1 MRGVL
6 CVCLHTLGREEGRL
20 PKAQHQFPTATR
32 HAFCSAEAPV
42 GAALAPDPSPA
53 RLPPAASSRRTFI
66 QVANHSLLLQEVI
79 AQLLVQSEGQ
89 HVVRERAAGENP
101 RASPAGFPGERA
113 EELGPRLWDAH
124 RGLPGIVSKN

>member
-1 MRGVL
+1 MRPSTQTGERGGPSAQSSA
-6 CVCLHTLGREEGRL
+6 HFRL
-20 PKAQHQFPTATR
+20 QHDMPSG
-32 HAFCSAEAPV
+32 SAEAPA

-53 RLPPAASSRRTFI
+53 RLPPAASRRRTFI

-79 AQLLVQSEGQ
+79 AQLLVQSKGQ

-113 EELGPRLWDAH
+113 KELGPHLWDAH